1 MQYFKIGKEGNSFFD
16 PSTKLDVFGTKVG
29 FIKGAPSKLV
39 VDALSNGHIVEI
51 TEKEF
56 TTLGGKLPSKEKGE
70 ASATTEEKTEETKAE
85 EPKNQ
90 SQELQEKIAE
100 LSPLSNDDLI
110 ESAEGTDWGAQ
121 ELKDFEKALK
131 SKAKGEKEAAIKKLA
146 EKLLEVE

>member
-1 MQYFKIGKEGNSFFD
+1 
-16 PSTKLDVFGTKVG
+16 V
-29 FIKGAPSKLV
+29 
-39 VDALSNGHIVEI
+39 
-51 TEKEF
+51 
-56 TTLGGKLPSKEKGE
+56 E